1 LQKLEADTGNGTMMN
16 KELTIDM
23 PIKAEFYDVDSM
35 NIVWHGNYLKY
46 YEQARCALLDK
57 IGYNY
62 NEMKQSGYA
71 WPVVKIELKYMRPIE
86 FNQEFRIKA
95 TLKEYENR
103 IAISYLIYDLQSG
116 KKINRGRSTQM
127 ALDIKTGESLFVSP
141 KVFTDRVIKLLEE
154 LEDES

>member
-1 LQKLEADTGNGTMMN
+1 MQKLEADTGNGTMMN

>member
-1 LQKLEADTGNGTMMN
+1 MMN